1 MNTQLDTN
9 ESWEQRE
16 TQIKLERAE
25 EFAKMSPADQVK
37 VLEEEKVK
45 FTKEKEEARKSL
57 GFQKFDPKASAEAKK
72 QTSKDEQTSKDSEL
86 AKFEQSLDKKSPQA
100 QPEAS
105 EKDSQVDQKRFN
117 ELYQAAI
124 RNIESQK
131 PFEFQSMAADDHG
144 RLANHF
150 ARMTRITDHSQ
161 KSDLSPA
168 EVSDRLLKK
177 QTKPEQIGLTIDIDM
192 GEDQNNHLGL
202 MNLRLE
208 LPLASLQEG
217 HFSEKIAKFTNIV
230 LFAATLH
237 DKQQKVSNSKP
248 AEIDQKKSFSQDL
261 EKIKEKS
268 GLKTLRS
275 EGGLNNNPSL
285 EQGDLSTVTFSCN
298 NGAIWGTFDQH
309 GISSNPKELQEALDK
324 IIIEK

>member
-16 TQIKLERAE
+16 TQIRLERAE
-25 EFAKMSPADQVK
+25 EFAKMSPTDQIK

-45 FTKEKEEARKSL
+45 FNKEKEEARKTL
-57 GFQKFDPKASAEAKK
+57 GFQKFDPKASAKAKQ
-72 QTSKDEQTSKDSEL
+72 QTHYDEQSFKDREL
-86 AKFEQSLDKKSPQA
+86 AKFEQTLDKKNA
-100 QPEAS
+100 KADTEAA
-105 EKDSQVDQKRFN
+105 ERAPQVDQNRFN

-124 RNIESQK
+124 HNIESKK
-131 PFEFQSMAADDHG
+131 PFEFQSMAVDDHG
-144 RLANHF
+144 RLASHF
-150 ARMTRITDHSQ
+150 ARMTKITDHSQ
-161 KSDLSPA
+161 KNDLSPA
-168 EVSDRLLKK
+168 EVSDRLSKK

-237 DKQQKVSNSKP
+237 DKQQKVANSKP
-248 AEIDQKKSFSQDL
+248 AEVDQKKSFSQDI

-268 GLKTLRS
+268 GLKTLRN
-275 EGGLNNNPSL
+275 EGGMNNNPSL

-309 GISSNPKELQEALDK
+309 GISADPKELQESLDK
-324 IIIEK
+324 ITIEK